1 MLRFAKVATPPI
13 AATVAVPDNVPP
25 PGFAATPIVMAPVK
39 FVTVLPD
46 ESRAATWIT
55 GAITL
60 PAIVVVGCCVK
71 TSSATAA
78 GVTLNAP
85 ELVASALVLNCSVYP
100 IPARLMVRREK
111 VATPATAVTVVAPE
125 SAPPIRFVPMVTVTS
140 LVKLASVL
148 PRASCA
154 ATRTAREIAA
164 PAGVFVGC
172 AITTSRVGERATRK
186 SGSGS
191 GLAPKDDQG
200 LARPV

>member
-1 MLRFAKVATPPI
+1 MLPKGSTA
-13 AATVAVPDNVPP
+13 
-25 PGFAATPIVMAPVK
+25 
-39 FVTVLPD
+39 VTVTAGAM
-46 ESRAATWIT
+46 AA
-55 GAITL
+55 
-60 PAIVVVGCCVK
+60 PAVASVGCTANRSC
-71 TSSATAA
+71 APAA
-78 GVTLNAP
+78 GAMSKAP

-154 ATRTAREIAA
+154 ATRTAGEIAA